1 MKLGT
6 KVFYLC
12 PSYYRN
18 LSELAEAMGISVS
31 EVYRVRN
38 GKRSINEKFIVG
50 ALSAFPQFSFD
61 ELFYMSPELVIG
73 DTPSPAGATS
83 DRRQERD
90 AYSMAQDETQ
100 SPAALTADAA
110 RLKVS
115 EFRRMMA
122 VEKEP
127 SSQIR
132 TSRSLGEGGRIN
144 GDNKATE
151 ILVDGQIVTVDSMR
165 GEVYQGNTLI
175 V

>member
-6 KVFYLC
+6 KLFYLC

-31 EVYRVRN
+31 EVYRVRS

-61 ELFYMSPELVIG
+61 ELFYMSPELVTG
-73 DTPSPAGATS
+73 DMPSPAGATS
-83 DRRQERD
+83 DSRQGVE

-100 SPAALTADAA
+100 SPAALTADSA
-110 RLKVS
+110 RRKAS
-115 EFRRMMA
+115 EFRQMMA

-127 SSQIR
+127 GSQIR
-132 TSRSLGEGGRIN
+132 TSRSPGEGGRITLE
-144 GDNKATE
+144 GAGEAATPGSGY
-151 ILVDGQIVTVDSMR
+151 LALPF
-165 GEVYQGNTLI
+165 LI
-175 V
+175 HE